1 MGDFGNPQELKDFAE
16 SRGYKVK
23 SIKVSSNR
31 HHFRI
36 AYSTDE
42 YKAVAW
48 EKYPFESLTI
58 EHAGK
63 IFPQRKGK

>member
-1 MGDFGNPQELKDFAE
+1 MGDFDNPQALKHFAE
-16 SRGYKVK
+16 SRGYQVK
-23 SIKVSSNR
+23 SITVSSKQ

-36 AYSTDE
+36 VYSTDE

-58 EHAGK
+58 EHARK
-63 IFPQRKGK
+63 MFPERKRK